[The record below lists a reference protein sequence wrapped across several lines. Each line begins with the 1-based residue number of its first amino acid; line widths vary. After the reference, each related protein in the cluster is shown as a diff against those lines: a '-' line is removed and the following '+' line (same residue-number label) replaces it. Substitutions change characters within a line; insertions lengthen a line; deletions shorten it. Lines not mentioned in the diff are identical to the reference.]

1 MLGASP
7 SNAAAYL
14 VTDRVE
20 IITGVNLPMILEI
33 LAVRG
38 DMALA
43 DIAEMAM
50 NAGKE
55 SIQSLSA
62 IMRQALNNN
71 PGHNDTGV
79 APSSTRQE

>member
-1 MLGASP
+1 
-7 SNAAAYL
+7 
-14 VTDRVE
+14 
-20 IITGVNLPMILEI
+20 MILEI

-43 DIAEMAM
+43 DVADMAM

-62 IMRQALNNN
+62 IMRQALNSS
-71 PGHNDTGV
+71 PGQSDTGV
-79 APSSTRQE
+79 APSSTR